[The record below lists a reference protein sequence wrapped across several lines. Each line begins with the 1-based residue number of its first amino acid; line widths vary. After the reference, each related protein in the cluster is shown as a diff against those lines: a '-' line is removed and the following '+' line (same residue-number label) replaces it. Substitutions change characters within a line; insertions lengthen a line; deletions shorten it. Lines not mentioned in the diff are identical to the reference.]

1 MNEAAIRALTALVNQ
16 PLPALVHEA
25 VIGAIGDLED
35 EDRAERDR
43 QQTLCQWSGITL
55 TCNPPKY
62 KCRWCGHNWYCH
74 EEPPVCENRYGRSD
88 NDPAPFDFGWVV
100 S

>member
-25 VIGAIGDLED
+25 VIGAIEELEV
-35 EDRAERDR
+35 EDMAEIGR
-43 QQTLCQWSGITL
+43 QKTLCRSDGL
-55 TCNPPKY
+55 VLESYPPQY
-62 KCRWCGHNWYCH
+62 QCRWCGHNWYCH
-74 EEPPVCENRYGRSD
+74 EEPPVCENRCGRSD